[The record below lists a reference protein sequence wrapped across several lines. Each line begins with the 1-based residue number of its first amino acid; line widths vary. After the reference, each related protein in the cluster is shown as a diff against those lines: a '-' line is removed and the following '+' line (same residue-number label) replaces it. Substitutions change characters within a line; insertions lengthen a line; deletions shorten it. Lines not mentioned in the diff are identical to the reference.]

1 MTWDTVY
8 QRSLDD
14 LLKSERARR
23 EALESDR
30 AGLVELLTR
39 LAQRHAGQRLED
51 LRRENPATP
60 KHWSAQE
67 WEAFFS
73 RPEQPNQVLAWG
85 QPAVD
90 NGCNV
95 PSDAQALQQLQQ
107 EMRNLRTQ
115 VEHSQPV
122 ANDQRPFDFA
132 QDRLATKADSPVPSR
147 LSSVSLTAFAPPV
160 VPYKYKGL
168 LGQHGL
174 TDLRWRRGSMLLFL
188 MASRGMNAHLELDA
202 LIAQREGLS
211 YRSNSTKKPLENL
224 AAAGLVIAETLRME
238 TDDFRTALKLTR
250 LTDTGRELC
259 QALDWPVIESD
270 WERLIRLHQGLAQ
283 PRHTLAV
290 LYFALLARVR
300 GWATEIV
307 PDVDGSA
314 APDMRVAKD
323 ELNLYV
329 EVELGSRG
337 DQKQTA
343 KWKHLADL
351 QGRVAICAPNVTV
364 RERQVKDCQLAKI
377 GGVATD
383 LATLVARKYHEA
395 ENEPLWFK
403 EWK

>member
-1 MTWDTVY
+1 M
-8 QRSLDD
+8 
-14 LLKSERARR
+14 
-23 EALESDR
+23 
-30 AGLVELLTR
+30 
-39 LAQRHAGQRLED
+39 
-51 LRRENPATP
+51 
-60 KHWSAQE
+60 
-67 WEAFFS
+67 
-73 RPEQPNQVLAWG
+73 
-85 QPAVD
+85 
-90 NGCNV
+90 
-95 PSDAQALQQLQQ
+95 
-107 EMRNLRTQ
+107 
-115 VEHSQPV
+115 
-122 ANDQRPFDFA
+122 
-132 QDRLATKADSPVPSR
+132 
-147 LSSVSLTAFAPPV
+147 
-160 VPYKYKGL
+160 PYKYKGL

-343 KWKHLADL
+343 KWQHLADL

-364 RERQVKDCQLAKI
+364 RERLVKDCQLAKI
-377 GGVATD
+377 SGVATD

>member
-1 MTWDTVY
+1 MAWDTVY

-23 EALESDR
+23 EALECDR

-85 QPAVD
+85 QTAGD
-90 NGCNV
+90 NGCNG

-115 VEHSQPV
+115 VEHSQPK
-122 ANDQRPFDFA
+122 PE
-132 QDRLATKADSPVPSR
+132 TPVPRHPPALSEVEG
-147 LSSVSLTAFAPPV
+147 SSVSLSAFAPPA

-343 KWKHLADL
+343 KWQHLADL

-364 RERQVKDCQLAKI
+364 RERLVKDCQLAKI
-377 GGVATD
+377 SGVATD